1 MTDSP
6 EDREPPR
13 LQDTTERSALPLPL
27 PGSDEPAPAEPEAPA
42 AADPPAPTESSAAD
56 TLPVAGEPDEP
67 EPAEEPAPAEDPA
80 PADKSAA
87 VEEPSHGSSNGSAAP
102 PPYEPPAP
110 ALGAATA
117 HEGPSPEVLIGAAFL
132 GGLALALLIR
142 RLGH

>member
-27 PGSDEPAPAEPEAPA
+27 PGGDEPAPAETPA
-42 AADPPAPTESSAAD
+42 AADPPAPTENSAAD
-56 TLPVAGEPDEP
+56 TLPVAGEPEP
-67 EPAEEPAPAEDPA
+67 EPESEPEPDEEAA

-87 VEEPSHGSSNGSAAP
+87 VEEPSHGSPNGSAAP
-102 PPYEPPAP
+102 PPYEPPSP